1 MLVILCFVTTLFSFA
16 QQNTGTIIGKIIDA
30 SNGDEL
36 AFASVTVKGKT
47 IGVIT
52 DVDGS
57 YKLEIPPGTYT
68 LLFSYIGYE
77 EAEK

>member
-16 QQNTGTIIGKIIDA
+16 QQKTGTIIGKIIDA

-57 YKLEIPPGTYT
+57 YKLDIEPGSYT
-68 LLFSYIGYE
+68 LLFS
-77 EAEK
+77 